1 MNMKK
6 MVWTMLYILLWTM
19 PALAEEHKESTFLSL
34 SELSVDNLIE
44 LRDQIENELI
54 QRGVISYFDLE
65 LNSKGDDVANLQTR
79 LAELGYYVGN
89 ITGKFDSAT
98 RQAEK
103 QFEKVNNLENDG
115 VASQEDQRVLFSD
128 LALPKTT
135 PVPKSKIVEEKE
147 KEIELS
153 VNPEE
158 YMNLD
163 YEDIMR
169 YPEKHKGEKV
179 AVNGKVIQVMG
190 NRTRG
195 FEIRFS
201 LSGSS
206 DVVYV
211 YINDVDFNIL
221 ENDRMT
227 IYATVKG
234 TKTYSSILLQS
245 ITIPSLQADCVILK

>member
-1 MNMKK
+1 MKK

-245 ITIPSLQADCVILK
+245 ITIPSLQAGCVILK